1 LGGNIL
7 YSMRLFHLFLF
18 LACSGSLL
26 AQKPKAP
33 TSFDLAEAL
42 QKKLVSVSVEG
53 TGGHQGESL
62 KLVCKN
68 LAGRYLRIRIPLG
81 QLMEPR
87 DSAQQTLVVAEEQL
101 LSVTAKTP
109 VEVLLKTFCTQAG
122 DLSPTVGSAFATGA
136 LAPEHLCKLLKFIVE
151 KGKTE
156 TSEAQGAVWCLTSKG
171 HSLGGIGD
179 PELTQ
184 FTADLLGKDV
194 PGYRIRHETV
204 TEVPGRPAELGKAL
218 VVEGNFR
225 YYLEKDERT
234 IMVLLDGEGKQI
246 KQVSKEELMKAGEHR
261 SSLRLEVYNLD
272 PGKYTVRMQTK
283 AGRVIKDM
291 AVEF

>member
-1 LGGNIL
+1 
-7 YSMRLFHLFLF
+7 MRLLSTLLLITF
-18 LACSGSLL
+18 SSLL
-26 AQKPKAP
+26 FGQNTKPP
-33 TSFDLAEAL
+33 TTVTLSEAL
-42 QKKLVSVSVEG
+42 QKKLLSLSVEG

-62 KLVCKN
+62 KVVCKN
-68 LAGRYLRIRIPLG
+68 LAGRYLRVRIPLG

-87 DSAQQTLVVAEEQL
+87 DTNLQTLVVAEEQL
-101 LSVTAKTP
+101 LSLNVKTP
-109 VEVLLKTFCTQAG
+109 AEALLKTFCTQAG
-122 DLSPTVGSAFATGA
+122 DNSPTAGSAFAVGA
-136 LAPEHLCKLLKFIVE
+136 LAPEKLCNLLNFIAE

-156 TSEAQGAVWCLTSKG
+156 SSEAQSAVWCITGGG
-171 HSLGGIGD
+171 HSLGSIGD
-179 PELTQ
+179 PELTK
-184 FTADLLGKDV
+184 FVADMLGKDL

-225 YYLEKDERT
+225 YYLEKDEKT

-246 KQVSKEELMKAGEHR
+246 KQISKEEVMKAGEHR

-283 AGRVIKDM
+283 GGKVIKDM
-291 AVEF
+291 EVEF